1 MCVCVCVCV
10 CVCAHA
16 RVRLVLSVMM
26 AALGVCRGIL
36 KEIRIAK
43 GSDYKHTLIY
53 KYIMQQFR
61 RNQVTGAQLCRAQM
75 EALHSAQMYSC
86 LLSSTRL
93 HLRLHQLYHARGEI
107 ETHQAAGLVGLRLPK
122 QPGGKGWET

>member
-1 MCVCVCVCV
+1 
-10 CVCAHA
+10 
-16 RVRLVLSVMM
+16 M

-43 GSDYKHTLIY
+43 GSGYKHTLIY
-53 KYIMQQFR
+53 KYVLEQFR
-61 RNQVTGAQLCRAQM
+61 RNQVTGAQLCRAQV
-75 EALHSAQMYSC
+75 EALHAAQSYLC

-93 HLRLHQLYHARGEI
+93 HLHLHLRYHSPRADVRI
-107 ETHQAAGLVGLRLPK
+107 DQAAGLVGLRLPK